1 MSGVITAVVG
11 TAAVATYMNY
21 EQQRQAQ
28 SKADEKVKQEQIKM
42 DVEKAWQNKKKGIND
57 KNASQAA
64 LRLRGAGEVTNL
76 SGVKGGSFAELVGN
90 AGSQMG
96 SLGLLGPT
104 PNTVNMPSPSQKAQ
118 KIVNTPLGL

>member
-42 DVEKAWQNKKKGIND
+42 DIEKAWSNKKKGIND
-57 KNASQAA
+57 QNASQAA

-76 SGVKGGSFAELVGN
+76 SGTRGGSLADMVGN
-90 AGSQMG
+90 AGSQMNQ
-96 SLGLLGPT
+96 LGLLGPT
-104 PNTVNMPSPSQKAQ
+104 PNTVGVPSPSQKAQ
-118 KIVNTPLGL
+118 KILNSPLGL

>member
-64 LRLRGAGEVTNL
+64 LRLRGTADGVVPNVTPAGVAS
-76 SGVKGGSFAELVGN
+76 SGGAQTKMSP
-90 AGSQMG
+90 
-96 SLGLLGPT
+96 LGLLGMQQT
-104 PNTVNMPSPSQKAQ
+104 PQQLAQ
-118 KIVNTPLGL
+118 NATQILNTPLGL

>member
-42 DVEKAWQNKKKGIND
+42 DIEKAWSNKKKGIND
-57 KNASQAA
+57 QNASQAA
-64 LRLRGAGEVTNL
+64 LRLRGTPDGMVPNVTPAGVA
-76 SGVKGGSFAELVGN
+76 SAGN
-90 AGSQMG
+90 AQTKLSP
-96 SLGLLGPT
+96 LGLLGMPQT
-104 PNTVNMPSPSQKAQ
+104 PNKLAQ
-118 KIVNTPLGL
+118 NATQVLNSPLGL